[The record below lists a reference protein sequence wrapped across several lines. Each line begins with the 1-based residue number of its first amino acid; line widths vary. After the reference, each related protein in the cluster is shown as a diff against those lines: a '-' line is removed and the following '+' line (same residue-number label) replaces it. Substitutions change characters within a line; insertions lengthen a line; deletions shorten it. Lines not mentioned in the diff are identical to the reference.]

1 MASGGTEM
9 AERDIKTIISII
21 DLLISGKHLD
31 INAQVGSFD
40 LLLQRRLHYF
50 SEAVSTDA
58 GLSKVLSENAPH
70 LLQPCG
76 SENLYWLFLD
86 HCISLLMLLK
96 NLLDTASTAATPP
109 QPQGPSQHS
118 SAPPAPPS
126 CLGALQQK
134 TVQSLLQFVVA
145 LGVNPNLLPGVG
157 LALEQRTLSGVP
169 ECSTRLL
176 PWQKHRFLV
185 ASVRALLVCIQSPVL
200 CSMVLH
206 HHLVDV
212 LAALLQLCHAPIR
225 KIASDENNR
234 PHSSLESHPSTVNE
248 LNSSL
253 ASCRAGAPADDVS
266 LIQEMLEDRRYLC
279 ADLQY
284 LLENTYQPMVVRELL
299 LLLSNASKLKFQ
311 NGLQNVDSMQKLAAG
326 RQVSGAKNT
335 PRWLTGICGQL
346 LTQSL
351 LRKGGLAQVIL
362 GAFDAWCVDGTGGV
376 VSEEDWKKCETFA
389 RIVAR
394 IPSTKDITVET
405 YYEGIAAQVV
415 ELFFW
420 PQGSS
425 MDKIVFRVACAIV
438 GAMLEEQPQKTSC
451 FILSKIF
458 RPLFT
463 CTCQQ
468 GAASSLNDIVASEED
483 LGNCIELIHKIV
495 SCLDPSH
502 PILEAIVPVFPVI
515 FEITIC
521 TENTVSYLRK
531 PCEEVLCA
539 VYHSLPSTTA
549 VELLHWCLFKATNH
563 LPLATLRDDIV
574 FVLGSSGGVE
584 AINRFL
590 PLSDEEWLKRSDQA
604 FLAAVSVFQHGSL
617 KESCVIFFMSLL
629 KKLTGAVGD
638 LLSGETNDIV
648 LPPTSQCE
656 LNSQDV
662 KDNLL
667 LLHLIENFSDLIS
680 ETLIQNK
687 PSLLE
692 FVVETLNRVTQL
704 SKSAEISSLALQ
716 STVFCL
722 TLMSLLISTED
733 MAAAKNK
740 ELWQQCNQCLASL
753 SGSHSSPEIRN
764 LAHQLQV
771 SVASQGVAAAPQ
783 KPSATSNS
791 GSSAP
796 PVADDKHA
804 KAARQKKLAAIAA
817 GFNILSIDDS
827 PSSETVVAEASQQQL
842 GEETARV
849 APESSGVPP
858 ATEGTEFEKLWCEL
872 HDGMAPIRGHA
883 FIQLRRML
891 LEGSAEVWQRR
902 DELLEA
908 CHSGVQDED
917 SYVYLSAIQALSV
930 LVERD
935 LDHLLPW
942 LAEQLSLEQLSVEA
956 RLNLGEVLLRVTKNF
971 GDMAP
976 KYRNLLVNS
985 FLCAAKHSNPV
996 IRCSAV
1002 SNLGEL
1008 CGKLGYSFVPITQE
1022 ILNCLRGLIRDPDAL
1037 VCHAAVLALGCII
1050 QGMGQRIFQVMP
1062 HEVKVIYRDLK
1073 HLYATTPDNVTK
1085 IQAQLAIENLNS
1097 ATQEFLRSQPR
1108 MEKRIQILD
1117 LCNPSGS

>member
-1 MASGGTEM
+1 MDNVLPG
-9 AERDIKTIISII
+9 IYFY
-21 DLLISGKHLD
+21 

>member
-58 GLSKVLSENAPH
+58 NLSKILSENAPH

-96 NLLDTASTAATPP
+96 NLLDTTSMAATPP

-185 ASVRALLVCIQSPVL
+185 ASVRALLVCIQSPAL

-225 KIASDENNR
+225 KIANDENNR

-266 LIQEMLEDRRYLC
+266 LIQEMLEDRRHLC

-311 NGLQNVDSMQKLAAG
+311 N
-326 RQVSGAKNT
+326 VSGAKNT

-362 GAFDAWCVDGTGGV
+362 GTFDAWCVDGTGGV

-394 IPSTKDITVET
+394 IPSTKEITVES

-420 PQGSS
+420 PQSSS

-451 FILSKIF
+451 FVLSKIF

-468 GAASSLNDIVASEED
+468 GAALTLNDIVASEED
-483 LGNCIELIHKIV
+483 LGKCIELIHKIV
-495 SCLDPSH
+495 SCLDPGH

-515 FEITIC
+515 FEIAIC

-563 LPLATLRDDIV
+563 LPLATLRNDIV

-604 FLAAVSVFQHGSL
+604 FLAAVSVFQHGGL

-667 LLHLIENFSDLIS
+667 LLHLIENFADLIS

-791 GSSAP
+791 GFSAP

-858 ATEGTEFEKLWCEL
+858 ATEGTEFGKLWCEL

-891 LEGSAEVWQRR
+891 VEGSAEVWQRR

-908 CHSGVQDED
+908 CHSGIQDED

-1050 QGMGQRIFQVMP
+1050 QGMGQSIFQVMP
-1062 HEVKVIYRDLK
+1062 REVKDIYRDLK

>member
-1 MASGGTEM
+1 M
-9 AERDIKTIISII
+9 AERDIKAIISII

-31 INAQVGSFD
+31 MNAQVGSFD
-40 LLLQRRLHYF
+40 LLLQQRLRCF
-50 SEAVSTDA
+50 SEAISADA
-58 GLSKVLSENAPH
+58 NLSKVFSENAPH

-76 SENLYWLFLD
+76 SENLYWLYLD

-96 NLLDTASTAATPP
+96 NLLDTASKAAMPP
-109 QPQGPSQHS
+109 QLRGPSQHS

-145 LGVNPNLLPGVG
+145 LGINPNLLPGVG
-157 LALEQRTLSGVP
+157 LALEQRTLSPVP

-176 PWQKHRFLV
+176 PWQNHRFLV

-225 KIASDENNR
+225 KIASDESSR

-248 LNSSL
+248 LNLSL
-253 ASCRAGAPADDVS
+253 ARCRAGAPADDVS
-266 LIQEMLEDRRYLC
+266 LIQEMMEDRRYLS

-284 LLENTYQPMVVRELL
+284 LLENTHQPMIVRELL
-299 LLLSNASKLKFQ
+299 LLLSNASKLKCQ
-311 NGLQNVDSMQKLAAG
+311 N
-326 RQVSGAKNT
+326 VSGAKNT

-362 GAFDAWCVDGTGGV
+362 GIFDAWCVDGTGGV

-394 IPSTKDITVET
+394 IPSTKGITVES

-415 ELFFW
+415 ELFFH

-451 FILSKIF
+451 LVLRKIF

-468 GAASSLNDIVASEED
+468 GAALALNGAVASEEE

-531 PCEEVLCA
+531 LCEEVLCA

-563 LPLATLRDDIV
+563 LPLATLRNDIV

-584 AINRFL
+584 AINRLL

-604 FLAAVSVFQHGSL
+604 FLAAASVFQHGSF

-638 LLSGETNDIV
+638 LLSGETNDTV
-648 LPPTSQCE
+648 LSPTSQCE
-656 LNSQDV
+656 LNSQEV

-667 LLHLIENFSDLIS
+667 LLHLVENFADLIS
-680 ETLIQNK
+680 ETLLQNK
-687 PSLLE
+687 TSLLE

-704 SKSAEISSLALQ
+704 SKSAEINSLALQ
-716 STVFCL
+716 STIFCL
-722 TLMSLLISTED
+722 TLLSLLISAED

-740 ELWQQCNQCLASL
+740 ELWQQCYKCLASL
-753 SGSHSSPEIRN
+753 AGSHGSPEIRN

-771 SVASQGVAAAPQ
+771 SVASQGVAAPPQ
-783 KPSATSNS
+783 KPSATSNA
-791 GSSAP
+791 GFSSP
-796 PVADDKHA
+796 PVADDKHT

-827 PSSETVVAEASQQQL
+827 LSNEAVVAEASQQQL

-849 APESSGVPP
+849 AAEPSGVP
-858 ATEGTEFEKLWCEL
+858 AAAGGTEFGQLWCEL

-883 FIQLRRML
+883 FIQLRRKL
-891 LEGSAEVWQRR
+891 LEGSAEVWQQR

-908 CHSGVQDED
+908 CHSGIQDED

-985 FLCAAKHSNPV
+985 FLCAAKHSDPV

-1022 ILNCLRGLIRDPDAL
+1022 ILNCLHGLIRDPDAL
-1037 VCHAAVLALGCII
+1037 VRHAAVLALGCII
-1050 QGMGQRIFQVMP
+1050 QGMGQKIFQVMP
-1062 HEVKVIYRDLK
+1062 HEVKDIYRDLK
-1073 HLYATTPDNVTK
+1073 HLYTTTSDSVTK